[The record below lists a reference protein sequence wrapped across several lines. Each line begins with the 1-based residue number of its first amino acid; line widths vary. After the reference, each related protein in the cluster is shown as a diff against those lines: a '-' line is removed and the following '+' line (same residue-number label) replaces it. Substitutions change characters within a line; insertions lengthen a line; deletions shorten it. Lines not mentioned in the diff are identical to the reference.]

1 MNESYLKAQVAAAQ
15 QKQSYGDTD
24 QQGYSPQVV
33 GGAMC
38 ADRAARMPLREQ
50 LEKRGA
56 GIADQHGRI
65 ARALDILQRHPEFE
79 EFLQLQELISSG
91 LYY

>member
-1 MNESYLKAQVAAAQ
+1 MTEEQLKQQAERAYRNRPVAECGETLQAQTT
-15 QKQSYGDTD
+15 GCI
-24 QQGYSPQVV
+24 G
-33 GGAMC
+33 
-38 ADRAARMPLREQ
+38 RAVRVPLREQ

-65 ARALDILQRHPEFE
+65 ANALDILNRHPEFE
-79 EFLQLQELISSG
+79 EFLQLQELINSG